1 MDRFRERDTLFPG
14 SQQDWVSRQS
24 IEVAGQPPA
33 HFHSPVYLIY
43 ETKKLLAILM
53 KESLESKIIRGSDF
67 LKAR

>member
-1 MDRFRERDTLFPG
+1 MDRFRERDSLFPG
-14 SQQDWVSRQS
+14 SQQDWESRQS

-33 HFHSPVYLIY
+33 HFHSPAYLIY

-53 KESLESKIIRGSDF
+53 KGSQESKRIGRADF